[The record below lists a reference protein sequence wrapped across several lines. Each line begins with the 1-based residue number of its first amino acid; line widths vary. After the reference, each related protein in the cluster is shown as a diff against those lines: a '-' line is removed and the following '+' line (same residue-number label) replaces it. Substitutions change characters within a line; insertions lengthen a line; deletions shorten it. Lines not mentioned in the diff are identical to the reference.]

1 MNAHIKPTSRPVA
14 FQGDLDNLPEALA
27 PLKALPN
34 WVCWKW
40 EWKVNKKGIGKWD
53 KPPYNPKRPHEYA
66 KNNHPATWGTYEQ
79 ALAVFQRGQCDG
91 IGFNLSGTEFAAFD
105 LDKCR
110 NHDSASIAPEGMAIV
125 DRATS
130 YTEYTVSGT
139 GLRVIGYG
147 AGKKI
152 HRKQKVPNSCV
163 EIESY
168 SRAERYI
175 VITGNPLPN
184 TWPHVCDISS
194 VMEEVVAELD
204 GKKQDNAPKLPIA
217 EPNVTALP
225 IALPEKLQSL
235 IFTGPG
241 PSADLSADF
250 HHAVNWLSDYGWSA
264 TRIEAYITGKP
275 IVPERY
281 SKRLR
286 NEIERCLAK
295 SKPKQE
301 RPASAPTQ
309 PPPQPIE
316 IFWHGKTKN
325 NAPRSWLVKDLI
337 PERGKGLASGQWGA
351 AKTFCMLDL
360 AASTMT
366 AAPFAGREV
375 ARRGGVLFVAAE
387 GATEIPIRLQGL
399 VEHKLQPA
407 ALATGA
413 MGSPIAAD
421 LEALPFA
428 WIEETPDLKDENSF
442 KRLKD
447 AAKSAALNLREQ
459 FDLPLVLIIVDTLSA
474 SANFKDQNDSAEGQ
488 FVMNRLGEL
497 SRDTGAFVLAVDHFG
512 KAVETGTRGASAKE
526 GSADVVL
533 ALLADREVNGTI
545 SNTRMALRKLR
556 GGKTGA
562 ETPFNLNVVDL
573 GNGDTTCVIEWR
585 AERAAGPVET
595 GKKDRW
601 PKSLRVFRSAL
612 AAALADKGKMIRPF
626 AGEDGPLVR
635 AVTDNAVRDELLAAY
650 PGDTPDAKRKAF
662 KRSLKTARDSGLI
675 CSREIAGVDHLWL
688 TDGTTK
694 PDTTRPDRQDT
705 SIVSCPVRP
714 VVGVGQ
720 TGQMSGLS
728 G

>member
-1 MNAHIKPTSRPVA
+1 MNAHVKPNPRPVA
-14 FQGDLDNLPEALA
+14 FQGDLANLPEALA

-53 KPPYNPKRPHEYA
+53 KPPYNPTRPHEYA
-66 KNNHPATWGTYEQ
+66 KNNNSATWGTYEQ

-105 LDKCR
+105 LDNCR
-110 NHDSASIAPEGMAIV
+110 DRDAASIAAEGMAIV

-130 YTEYTVSGT
+130 YTECTVSGT

-147 AGKKI
+147 AGRKI
-152 HRKQKVPNSCV
+152 HRRQKVPNSGV

-175 VITGNPLPN
+175 VITGNPLQN
-184 TWPHVCDISS
+184 TWPHVCDIGS
-194 VMEEVVAELD
+194 VMVEVVAELD
-204 GKKQDNAPKLPIA
+204 GEKQNKASELPIA
-217 EPNVTALP
+217 ESKITALP
-225 IALPEKLQSL
+225 IALPERLQSL
-235 IFTGPG
+235 IFNGPG
-241 PSADLSADF
+241 PNADLSSEF
-250 HHAVNWLSDYGWSA
+250 HHAVNWLGDCGWTA
-264 TRIEAYITGKP
+264 TRIEAYVTGRP

-281 SKRLR
+281 TKRLR

-295 SKPKQE
+295 GKPKQE
-301 RPASAPTQ
+301 RPAGPSTPTQ
-309 PPPQPIE
+309 TPAEPIKL
-316 IFWHGKTKN
+316 FWHGNTN
-325 NAPRSWLVKDLI
+325 NAPRSWLIKDLI
-337 PERGKGLASGQWGA
+337 PETGRGLASGQWGA

-360 AASTMT
+360 AASTMA

-387 GATEIPIRLQGL
+387 GSTEIPIRLQGL
-399 VEHKLQPA
+399 VDHKLQPA
-407 ALATGA
+407 ALASGA
-413 MGSPIAAD
+413 MGSPIATD

-442 KRLKD
+442 KRLKE

-512 KAVETGTRGASAKE
+512 KAIETGTRGASSKE

-533 ALLADREVNGTI
+533 ALLADREINGTI

-556 GGKTGA
+556 GGKTGT
-562 ETPFNLNVVDL
+562 ETPFDLKVVDL
-573 GNGDTTCVIEWR
+573 GNGDTTCIIEWR
-585 AERAAGPVET
+585 AERAAGPAET

-601 PKSLRVFRSAL
+601 PQSLRVFRSAFT
-612 AAALADKGKMIRPF
+612 AALASDHGKMNYPF
-626 AGEDGPLVR
+626 GKEGPALRTVPDHAVR
-635 AVTDNAVRDELLAAY
+635 AEFVAAW
-650 PGDTPDAKRKAF
+650 PGDTADAKRMAF
-662 KRSLKTARDSGLI
+662 KRVLKTARDKGLI
-675 CSREIAGVDHLWL
+675 CSREIVGVNHLWL
-688 TDGTTK
+688 TDDK
-694 PDTTRPDRQDT
+694 PNTHTNEQNI
-705 SIVSCPVRP
+705 S
-714 VVGVGQ
+714 
-720 TGQMSGLS
+720 
-728 G
+728 